1 MKSLRKILEKI
12 IEGLIYFSGNIT
24 TVIILLIIF
33 FLFKEGAGLFNRN
46 QVEEG
51 YILAVNPQ
59 NPLKDISAKNVR
71 NIFEKNVTN
80 WKEIGGHD
88 APIVTF
94 SIDDL
99 EKFFSEDQL
108 SSFDSLPYLIA
119 GLSEREKGLIALIP
133 EKYAL
138 PSVHRITVEKLSVG
152 KFLGGKEWYPA
163 AVPSPQL
170 GVLPIILG
178 SIWVTL
184 GAMLFCL
191 PIGLAVAIYMA
202 ELSTPKIRSWLKPT
216 IELLAGIP
224 SVVFGF
230 FGLIVIVP
238 MMQYIFN
245 LPVGETA
252 LSGSILL
259 GIISLPTII
268 TLSEDAMRSCPTDLR
283 AASFALGANH
293 WQTIY
298 KIIIPY
304 SKSGIISACILG
316 IGRSIG
322 ETMAVLMVTGNSA
335 IIPTSLLQPVRTI
348 TATIA
353 AELGEAPQGGIHYE
367 ALFMLGCVLFLITF
381 LMNILA
387 EILIVKK
394 HA

>member
-1 MKSLRKILEKI
+1 MNRFRKIAEKI

-24 TVIILLIIF
+24 TVVILLIII

-51 YILAVNPQ
+51 YVLAINPE

-71 NIFEKNVTN
+71 NIFEKEVTN
-80 WKEIGGHD
+80 WKEIGGKD
-88 APIVTF
+88 VPIVIFT
-94 SIDDL
+94 IDDL
-99 EKFFSEDQL
+99 EKFFSEDQIT
-108 SSFDSLPYLIA
+108 SFDTLPYLIA
-119 GLSEREKGLIALIP
+119 GLCNQEKGLIALIP

-138 PSVHRITVEKLSVG
+138 PSVKKITVEKLSLG
-152 KFLGGKEWYPA
+152 KFLGGTEWYPA
-163 AVPSPQL
+163 AVPAPQL

-202 ELSTPKIRSWLKPT
+202 ELSTTKIRNWLKPT

-238 MMQYIFN
+238 MMQSIFN

-259 GIISLPTII
+259 AIISLPTII

-298 KIIIPY
+298 KIVIPY

-335 IIPTSLLQPVRTI
+335 VIPTSLLQPVRTI

-387 EILIVKK
+387 EVLIVKK

>member
-1 MKSLRKILEKI
+1 
-12 IEGLIYFSGNIT
+12 
-24 TVIILLIIF
+24 
-33 FLFKEGAGLFNRN
+33 
-46 QVEEG
+46 
-51 YILAVNPQ
+51 
-59 NPLKDISAKNVR
+59 
-71 NIFEKNVTN
+71 
-80 WKEIGGHD
+80 
-88 APIVTF
+88 
-94 SIDDL
+94 
-99 EKFFSEDQL
+99 
-108 SSFDSLPYLIA
+108 
-119 GLSEREKGLIALIP
+119 
-133 EKYAL
+133 
-138 PSVHRITVEKLSVG
+138 
-152 KFLGGKEWYPA
+152 
-163 AVPSPQL
+163 
-170 GVLPIILG
+170 
-178 SIWVTL
+178 
-184 GAMLFCL
+184 
-191 PIGLAVAIYMA
+191 
-202 ELSTPKIRSWLKPT
+202 
-216 IELLAGIP
+216 
-224 SVVFGF
+224 
-230 FGLIVIVP
+230 VP
-238 MMQYIFN
+238 MMQNIFN

-268 TLSEDAMRSCPTDLR
+268 TLSEDAMRSCPNELR

-335 IIPTSLLQPVRTI
+335 VIPTTLLQPVRTI